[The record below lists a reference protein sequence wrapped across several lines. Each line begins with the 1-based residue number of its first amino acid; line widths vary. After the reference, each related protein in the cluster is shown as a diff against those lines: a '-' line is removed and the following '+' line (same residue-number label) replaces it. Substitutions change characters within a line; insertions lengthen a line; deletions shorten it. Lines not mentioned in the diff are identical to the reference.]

1 MAKREENKVKV
12 RWNDLQV
19 SAPNLHVDVLGSNQA
34 EDEIHKDHFY
44 VYSLKIT
51 KITFMYAL

>member
-34 EDEIHKDHFY
+34 EDEIQ
-44 VYSLKIT
+44 
-51 KITFMYAL
+51 